1 MKSQHIAPASIAPD
15 TPVAIDPEKENPSV
29 IDQLLQILKETKA
42 AISANWRH
50 ENDIAELFVAFGG

>member
-15 TPVAIDPEKENPSV
+15 TPVAIDENPSV

>member
-1 MKSQHIAPASIAPD
+1 MTPQNIQPLENAADHLKPD
-15 TPVAIDPEKENPSV
+15 NTKKENRSV
-29 IDQLLQILKETKA
+29 IDELLQILKETKA